1 MSTVPRTIVMD
12 NGGDTCKVGFGGQAK
27 PIKLVQNSVVRLKG
41 DGTSVVN
48 SSSTTGSNTY
58 VGHHQDQIVDQSGLY
73 YRRPHERGYV
83 TDWQLQAQIWTQV
96 FSSSLLNIQP
106 TDCTLLLTEPLFNP
120 TPLRQEQ
127 DEVVLETFGFQSYH
141 RTSASAL
148 ALRGYQYEIQSLYGK
163 PCALVVDIGY
173 SCTTVTPI
181 YNYVPVAAA
190 VRRIDVGGKVMSNW
204 LKELVSYRH
213 INMYDDLY
221 LINDM
226 KERLCHV
233 SSDVTADLSLA
244 GRHRK
249 LNHLTKQYLLPNH
262 ITTHTGTVL
271 SNSADSTAA
280 TTTGGDDVVISV
292 SNECIAVP
300 ELLFYPSDVGIEQ
313 GGLGAAIVESVTAC
327 AEYMHALLY
336 EHIIV
341 LGGSSQFPGLIER
354 LDAEV
359 RQRAPDEYRVRIRR
373 SNEPLTTAWCG
384 GSCLSI
390 DPSFSS
396 VSVTKREYDEWG
408 HSIFVQKFGG

>member
-1 MSTVPRTIVMD
+1 MVPRTIVMD

-27 PIKLVQNSVVRLKG
+27 PIKLVQNSIVRLK
-41 DGTSVVN
+41 N
-48 SSSTTGSNTY
+48 NTTHTY
-58 VGHHQDQIVDQSGLY
+58 IGHHQDHIVDQSGLY

-83 TDWQLQAQIWTQV
+83 TDWSVQAQIWSQV
-96 FSSSLLNIQP
+96 FGPSLLNIQP

-120 TPLRQEQ
+120 APLRQEQ
-127 DEVVLETFGFQSYH
+127 DEVVMETFGFLSYH

-163 PCALVVDIGY
+163 PCALVVDVGY
-173 SCTTVTPI
+173 SWTTITPI

-226 KERLCHV
+226 KEKLCHV
-233 SSDVTADLSLA
+233 SQDITADLRLA
-244 GRHRK
+244 AKHKK
-249 LNHLTKQYLLPNH
+249 LNHLTRQYLLPNH

-271 SNSADSTAA
+271 SSTADGTGTA
-280 TTTGGDDVVISV
+280 ATTTTTTGGDDVVISV

-300 ELLFYPSDVGIEQ
+300 ELLFYPSDVGIDQ
-313 GGLGAAIVESVTAC
+313 GGLGAAIVESVSAC

-354 LDAEV
+354 LESEI

-373 SNEPLTTAWCG
+373 SSEPLTTAWCG

-390 DPSFSS
+390 DPSFPN

-408 HSIFVQKFGG
+408 HSIFLQKFGG

>member
-1 MSTVPRTIVMD
+1 MVPRTIVMD

-27 PIKLVQNSVVRLKG
+27 PIKLVQNSVVRPR
-41 DGTSVVN
+41 
-48 SSSTTGSNTY
+48 STTTTTTSKANPTQY
-58 VGHHQDQIVDQSGLY
+58 VGHHQDHIVDQSGLY

-83 TDWQLQAQIWTQV
+83 TDWTLQAQIWTQV
-96 FSSSLLNIQP
+96 FGSSLLNINP
-106 TDCTLLLTEPLFNP
+106 ADSTLLLTEPLFNP
-120 TPLRQEQ
+120 QPLRKEQ
-127 DEVVLETFGFQSYH
+127 DEVVMETFGFHSYH

-173 SCTTVTPI
+173 SWTTVTPI
-181 YNYVPVAAA
+181 YNYVPVSAA
-190 VRRIDVGGKVMSNW
+190 VRRIDVGGKVMSNQ
-204 LKELVSYRH
+204 LKQLISYRH

-221 LINDM
+221 LINDI
-226 KERLCHV
+226 KEKLCHV
-233 SSDVTADLSLA
+233 SADVIVDLRLA
-244 GRHRK
+244 GRHKK

-262 ITTHTGTVL
+262 ITTHAGTVL
-271 SNSADSTAA
+271 SNTTTTTADGTAA
-280 TTTGGDDVVISV
+280 ASAGGDDVVISV
-292 SNECIAVP
+292 SNECVAVP
-300 ELLFYPSDVGIEQ
+300 ELLFYPSDVGIDQ
-313 GGLGAAIVESVTAC
+313 GGLGAAIVESVSAC

-354 LDAEV
+354 LESEI

-390 DPSFSS
+390 DPSFPN

-408 HSIFVQKFGG
+408 HNIFTQKFGG

>member
-1 MSTVPRTIVMD
+1 MVPRTIVMD

-27 PIKLVQNSVVRLKG
+27 PIKLVQNSVVRVKG
-41 DGTSVVN
+41 DKLAQ
-48 SSSTTGSNTY
+48 TY

-83 TDWQLQAQIWTQV
+83 TDWPLQGQIWSQV
-96 FSSSLLNIQP
+96 FGASLLNIQP
-106 TDCTLLLTEPLFNP
+106 TECTLLLTEPLFNP
-120 TPLRQEQ
+120 APLRKEQ
-127 DEVVLETFGFQSYH
+127 DEVVMETFGFHSYH
-141 RTSASAL
+141 RTSAPAL

-173 SCTTVTPI
+173 SWTTVTPI
-181 YNYVPVAAA
+181 YNYVPVASA
-190 VRRIDVGGKVMSNW
+190 VRRIDVGGKALTNW
-204 LKELVSYRH
+204 LKELVSFRH

-221 LINDM
+221 LVNDM
-226 KERLCHV
+226 KEKLCHV
-233 SSDVTADLSLA
+233 SRDIATDLRRA
-244 GRHRK
+244 AQHRK

-271 SNSADSTAA
+271 SSTAA
-280 TTTGGDDVVISV
+280 DSGGAATGGDDVVISV
-292 SNECIAVP
+292 SNECVAVP
-300 ELLFYPSDVGIEQ
+300 ELLFYPSDVGIDQ
-313 GGLGAAIVESVTAC
+313 GGLGVAVVESVSAC

-341 LGGSSQFPGLIER
+341 LGGSSQFSGLIER
-354 LDAEV
+354 LEAEI

-390 DPSFSS
+390 DPSFPN

-408 HSIFVQKFGG
+408 HSIFLTKFGG